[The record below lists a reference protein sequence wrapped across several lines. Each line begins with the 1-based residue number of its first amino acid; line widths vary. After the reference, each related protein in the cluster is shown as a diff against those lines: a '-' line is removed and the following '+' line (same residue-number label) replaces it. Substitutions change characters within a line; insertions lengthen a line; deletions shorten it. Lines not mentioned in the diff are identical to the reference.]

1 MGVNGILGPRVAWA
15 TAVAVAVAL
24 AATLACAPAMA
35 RGRAASI
42 QPFFEYTVAF
52 NGHGSYTRTSTG
64 EGGQVLKEEASWSW
78 STVYP
83 HVLIPTTSAS
93 PLSALSVPAYGLGQE
108 GSGKWTITNMGSVGE
123 DCSNSG
129 TLGLPPAAGGGGGG
143 GVKVHRPGVGLSR
156 GVIFNL
162 TALTAY
168 KTTSG
173 AGDNVLPC
181 NPSDFWQQV
190 ILGFASPGVKHTV
203 SSLPDVQPLSTT
215 VKLAPSD
222 LRHARVSKNVA
233 IGPAEMI
240 ASNCG
245 EGGGTTCQQ
254 SYTWSGNVRFTK
266 HKL

>member
-1 MGVNGILGPRVAWA
+1 MRQSRTRGQRIFSGVFLSALL
-15 TAVAVAVAL
+15 AL
-24 AATLACAPAMA
+24 ALACAPATA
-35 RGRAASI
+35 RGRAAAV

-52 NGHGSYTRTSTG
+52 NGHGSYTRTQSA
-64 EGGQVLKEEASWSW
+64 EGGGTLKEEASWSW
-78 STVYP
+78 SSVYP
-83 HVLIPTTSAS
+83 HVLIPTTATS
-93 PLSALSVPAYGLGQE
+93 PLSSLGFPAYGLGQE
-108 GSGKWTITNMGSVGE
+108 ASGKWTITNQGSQGE

-143 GVKVHRPGVGLSR
+143 GVKVHRPGIGLSR

-173 AGDNVLPC
+173 AGDNALPC
-181 NPSDFWQQV
+181 YPSDFWQQV
-190 ILGFASPGVKHTV
+190 ILGFASPGIKHT
-203 SSLPDVQPLSTT
+203 SPDLPDVQPLSTT
-215 VKLAPSD
+215 VKLAPAD

-240 ASNCG
+240 VSNCG
-245 EGGGTTCQQ
+245 EGGGTTCTQ

-266 HKL
+266 HKF